1 MRARTSVFLIIL
13 VAAALSVMASCAYAP
28 RVAEENDDI
37 LSIRDDYIRAHP
49 DGRHNE
55 FILRGEVVKGMK
67 YLEVL
72 ASWGY
77 PEARLRVPER
87 KLEYWRYLALDDASR
102 DWLQYTFIFEKD
114 ELIEWE
120 MTRHATKGRAMA
132 DIEFDDPTAPPASSS
147 APPQDRASLKR

>member
-1 MRARTSVFLIIL
+1 MRARVPLVRIIL
-13 VAAALSVMASCAYAP
+13 MAVALTVMASCAYAP

-37 LSIRDDYIRAHP
+37 LSIRDDYIRTHP
-49 DGRHNE
+49 DGSYNE

-87 KLEYWRYLALDDASR
+87 KLEYWRYLARDEASR

-120 MTRHATKGRAMA
+120 MTRHVSKGRAMA
-132 DIEFDDPTAPPASSS
+132 DIEFDDPTVPPSPAE
-147 APPQDRASLKR
+147 ALPEPRTSLKH